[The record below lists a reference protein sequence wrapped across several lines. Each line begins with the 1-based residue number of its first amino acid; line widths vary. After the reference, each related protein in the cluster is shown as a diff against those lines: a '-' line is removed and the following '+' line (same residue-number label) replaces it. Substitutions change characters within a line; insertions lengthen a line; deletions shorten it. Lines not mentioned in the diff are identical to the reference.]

1 MTAHCSSLL
10 PWIFSSNLPSDG
22 VAQVCSLNGGG
33 TIAPL
38 FDSTTV
44 EYATYDLLGKGK
56 IGIIG
61 PYVMIAQEWRV
72 VEIP

>member
-1 MTAHCSSLL
+1 MVVE
-10 PWIFSSNLPSDG
+10 F
-22 VAQVCSLNGGG
+22 
-33 TIAPL
+33 APL

-44 EYATYDLLGKGK
+44 DYATYDLLGKGK

-72 VEIP
+72 AEIP